1 MEHLYIE
8 ATKATPEVNFNP
20 DSKTLSIKGQSYPEN
35 AFKYFEPLI
44 KWLDEF
50 ILQVEDGEQT
60 QLELSLPYINTS
72 SSKCIMMILEKFEE
86 AVGTGKNIV
95 VNWFYDVENE
105 SELECAME
113 FKEFADLEFNIIPNR

>member
-1 MEHLYIE
+1 M
-8 ATKATPEVNFNP
+8 
-20 DSKTLSIKGQSYPEN
+20 
-35 AFKYFEPLI
+35 
-44 KWLDEF
+44 
-50 ILQVEDGEQT
+50 QVQDGEQM

-86 AVGTGKNIV
+86 AVEKGKNIV
-95 VNWFYDVENE
+95 VNWFYDEENE